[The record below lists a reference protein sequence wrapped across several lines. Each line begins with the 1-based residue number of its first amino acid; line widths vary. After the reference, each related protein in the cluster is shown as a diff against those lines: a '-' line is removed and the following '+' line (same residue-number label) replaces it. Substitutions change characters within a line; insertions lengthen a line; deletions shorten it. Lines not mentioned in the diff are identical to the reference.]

1 MSPKVFVKEEKAQV
15 QPPTLKAPA
24 FSGSYSRYLVKFQ
37 SLIALFI
44 LCLIIS
50 LLSDKFLTVANGWNV
65 MRQISVNICISVGMT
80 LVVLTAGIDL
90 SVGSVLALCGAIT
103 AGLLKFGIELPSQD
117 LFIGF
122 TLLGVVLAGLLT
134 GTLLGTFNG
143 WTITRFKVPPFVA
156 TLAVL
161 TIARGLTML
170 YTKGFPISGLGADF
184 AYIGTGWLLGIPVPV
199 WISGIIVGLAVFLTN
214 KTRLGRYIYAIGGN
228 ESAARLSGINIS
240 KVKTTVYA
248 IAGGLAAIGGIIVTS
263 RLDSAQPN
271 AGISYELDAI
281 AAVVIGGTS
290 LSGGRGSILG
300 TVQGAIIIGVLNN
313 GLVLLNVSPF
323 WQQVVKG
330 MVILLAVI
338 IDKANSKSE

>member
-1 MSPKVFVKEEKAQV
+1 MNLQKYRAD
-15 QPPTLKAPA
+15 LI
-24 FSGSYSRYLVKFQ
+24 RFQ
-37 SLIALFI
+37 SLIALFL
-44 LCLIIS
+44 LCMALSIM
-50 LLSDKFLTVANGWNV
+50 SDKFLTVSNAWNV
-65 MRQISVNICISVGMT
+65 MRQISVNICISTGMT
-80 LVVLTAGIDL
+80 LIVLTAGIDL

-103 AGLLKFGIELPSQD
+103 AGLLRNGIEFPSGN

-122 TLLGVVLAGLLT
+122 TLFGAVVAGILT
-134 GTLLGTFNG
+134 GSALGAFNG
-143 WTITRFKVPPFVA
+143 WAITKFKVPPFVA
-156 TLAVL
+156 TLAML

-170 YTKGFPISGLGADF
+170 WTQGFPISGLGDTF
-184 AYIGTGWLLGIPVPV
+184 LYFGTGWLLGIPVPV
-199 WISGIIVGLAVFLTN
+199 WISGTIVLIAVLITN

-228 ESAARLSGINIS
+228 ESASKLSGINVS
-240 KVKTTVYA
+240 KVKITVYT
-248 IAGGLAAIGGIIVTS
+248 IAGSLAAVGGILVTS

-271 AGISYELDAI
+271 AGTSYELDSI

-330 MVILLAVI
+330 FVILLAVI
-338 IDKANSKSE
+338 IDKSNSKND